1 MSVGP
6 IGATPFVPPTI
17 STGAT
22 TGTAGTQPSAFAQ
35 SLKQVGDLTTNADQ
49 LAEGVAT
56 GQLTDVHQ
64 FTAAAAKAQ
73 LGVEL
78 TVAVRNRAV
87 EAYQEIMRMQVRWQA
102 WTSKPSRGARSARSR
117 HSPLP
122 SW

>member
-1 MSVGP
+1 MSIGP
-6 IGATPFVPPTI
+6 VGATPFVPPTI

-22 TGTAGTQPSAFAQ
+22 NATQPSEFAQ
-35 SLKQVGDLTTNADQ
+35 SLKQVSDLTTNADQ

-87 EAYQEIMRMQVRWQA
+87 EAYQEIMRMQV
-102 WTSKPSRGARSARSR
+102 
-117 HSPLP
+117 
-122 SW
+122 

>member
-1 MSVGP
+1 MTISPV
-6 IGATPFVPPTI
+6 GATPFVPPTI
-17 STGAT
+17 STGSTQAT
-22 TGTAGTQPSAFAQ
+22 HPSAFAE
-35 SLKQVGDLTTNADQ
+35 SLQKVSDLTGSADS

-87 EAYQEIMRMQVRWQA
+87 EAYQEIMRMQV
-102 WTSKPSRGARSARSR
+102 
-117 HSPLP
+117 
-122 SW
+122 